1 MDYKLDRLFEYTGI
15 DIVDKV
21 SYEVY
26 MLTRSIGN
34 HEYSDYEG
42 LKLLV
47 KNIVN
52 LEPDKVS
59 MIVDSLTDLKLRPM
73 EKNNAIA
80 SRGYNKRVHDF
91 CSIMCALNDS
101 GYKFNSENFSVKM
114 FQIRGNLI
122 IKNASKL
129 DIMIANPIKFS
140 YEKND
145 ESVSFN
151 KNLRSDELI
160 DGLELCNLMLYIGT
174 NNYKNSSDVLKHGKF
189 VKTKEMVKILK

>member
-1 MDYKLDRLFEYTGI
+1 MDYSLDRLFEYTGI

-26 MLTRSIGN
+26 MLIRAIGN
-34 HEYSDYEG
+34 HEYSDYDG

-47 KNIVN
+47 KNIIN

-59 MIVDSLTDLKLRPM
+59 MIVDSLVDLELRPM
-73 EKNNAIA
+73 EKNNALA
-80 SRGYNKRVHDF
+80 SIGYNKRLHDF
-91 CSIMCALNDS
+91 CSIVCALNDS
-101 GYKFNSENFSVKM
+101 GYKFNSENFNEKM
-114 FQIRGNLI
+114 FKIRGNLI
-122 IKNASKL
+122 IKNSSRL

-151 KNLRSDELI
+151 KYLKSDELI

-174 NNYKNSSDVLKHGKF
+174 NNYKNSFDVLKRGKF